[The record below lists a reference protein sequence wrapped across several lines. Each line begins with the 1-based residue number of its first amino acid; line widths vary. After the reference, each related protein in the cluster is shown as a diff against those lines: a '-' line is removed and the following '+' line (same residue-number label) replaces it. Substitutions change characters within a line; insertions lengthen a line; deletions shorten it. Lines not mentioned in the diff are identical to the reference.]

1 MSNSES
7 DFDLLTVA
15 TESNL
20 AKTFFT
26 NTLNEVNNLITQI
39 NNLKLEVNS
48 LKNNMSNNDNSL
60 NLLTNKFI
68 NLTNLLVLA
77 DISDVTDTSMNYNN
91 L

>member
-15 TESNL
+15 TEANL
-20 AKTFFT
+20 AKTFST

-77 DISDVTDTSMNYNN
+77 DISGVTDTSMNYNN

>member
-7 DFDLLTVA
+7 DFDLLTVQ
-15 TESNL
+15 TEANL
-20 AKTFFT
+20 AKTFSA

-39 NNLKLEVNS
+39 NNLKLDVNT

-60 NLLTNKFI
+60 NLVTNKFI
-68 NLTNLLVLA
+68 NLTSLLVSA
-77 DISDVTDTSMNYNN
+77 DISGVTDTSMNYNN

>member
-15 TESNL
+15 TEANL
-20 AKTFFT
+20 AKTFSA
-26 NTLNEVNNLITQI
+26 NTLNEISNLITQI
-39 NNLKLEVNS
+39 NNLKLEVNN
-48 LKNNMSNNDNSL
+48 LKNNITSNDNSL

-68 NLTNLLVLA
+68 NLTSLLESA
-77 DISDVTDTSMNYNN
+77 DISGVTDSSMNYNN